1 MKQFERFLDYVL
13 FDQLESDFIGDN
25 HRAGKT
31 ENRKVTEHVVIS
43 RLHPYFLEDSNTLN
57 RIKILLEGVKKS
69 NIPHLHSPNQI
80 DTDSKSPF
88 LEYPF
93 LKAKSFEKVMKDA
106 KEKDIPI
113 NFDLAM
119 SIAISIAELIDMGS
133 SIVVSGQRSFH
144 GFLTPDNVLIDG
156 DGKIFL
162 KNYGI
167 AAYLNYADPV
177 FEALSRK
184 YGTLLTPEFIK
195 REKVT
200 AQSDLYHLGFL
211 VYKMLTGSYFSYTE
225 GEDFDTKFANISF
238 SSYVPTTDK
247 DFLTSIITFFKK
259 TLNPDPTARF
269 TNIKEFKDFISRYFH
284 IEELS
289 SVTFNLAYFI
299 NSIYDEEDEAMSKRY
314 DQELTYVIPEEKKPD
329 PVAPTVD
336 SRHLVEDILTGLDE
350 KEKSSKG
357 LWIGLAGAA
366 VVIIAVIMFMVMQS
380 KSAAEAAR
388 KALEAQKIE
397 SQRLIDQMKKD
408 QDSVQAQIE
417 SMMAQTAQT
426 AEEQKKKD
434 EQLANLK
441 KEQERI
447 NEQRKAEEEK
457 KKALDAQKAEEEIKK
472 QEADE
477 ALQKQ
482 EEARK
487 QAELEE
493 QRKKAEAARLEEEK
507 RNRIPKLG
515 ELLDLSE
522 VEIQPKRIQGEN
534 PSKFSSEVR
543 KAHKGKTV
551 KITIRLLIDENGS
564 ISKTEVLPKNLDSM
578 LRLEISQAMSVWK
591 FEPARKK
598 NVAVKVWFVQNL
610 DLTF

>member
-1 MKQFERFLDYVL
+1 MKQYERFLDYVL

-31 ENRKVTEHVVIS
+31 VNRKVTQHMVIS
-43 RLHPYFLEDSNTLN
+43 RIHPYFLEDGSTWN

-69 NIPHLHSPNQI
+69 NIPHLHSPAQI
-80 DTDSKSPF
+80 DAESETPY
-88 LEYPF
+88 LAYPL
-93 LKAKSFEKVMKDA
+93 LKAKSFEKVMRDA
-106 KEKDIPI
+106 AEKDIPI

-144 GFLTPDNVLIDG
+144 GFLTPDNILIDG
-156 DGKIFL
+156 DGKIYL

-167 AAYLNYADPV
+167 ACYLNYSDPL

-184 YGTLLTPEFIK
+184 YGSLMTPEFIK
-195 REKVT
+195 REKLT
-200 AQSDLYHLGFL
+200 AQSDIYHLGYL
-211 VYKMLTGSYFSYTE
+211 VYKMLTGTYFSYTE

-247 DFLTSIITFFKK
+247 DFLTGIITFFKK
-259 TLNPDPTARF
+259 TLNPDPALRF
-269 TNIKEFKDFISRYFH
+269 SNIKEFKDFISRYFH

-299 NSIYDEEDEAMSKRY
+299 NSIYDEEDEAMAKIY
-314 DQELTYVIPEEKKPD
+314 AQELTYIIPEEKKPE
-329 PVAPTVD
+329 PVAPVVD

-357 LWIGLAGAA
+357 LWMGLAGVA

-408 QDSVQAQIE
+408 SDSVQAQIE

-434 EQLANLK
+434 EQIANLK
-441 KEQERI
+441 KEQDRI
-447 NEQRKAEEEK
+447 VESRKVEEEK
-457 KKALDAQKAEEEIKK
+457 QKTLAAQKAQEDIKQ
-472 QEADE
+472 QEAD
-477 ALQKQ
+477 AASRQQ

-487 QAELEE
+487 AAEMEE
-493 QRKKAEAARLEEEK
+493 LRKKEESARLEEER
-507 RNRIPKLG
+507 RNRVPKLG

-522 VEIQPKRIQGEN
+522 VEVQPKRIQGEN
-534 PSKFSSEVR
+534 PSKFSSDVR
-543 KAHKGKTV
+543 KAHKGKTI
-551 KITIRLLIDENGS
+551 KITIRLLIDEKGS
-564 ISKTEVLPKNLDSM
+564 ISKTEVLPRELDSM
-578 LRLEISQAMSVWK
+578 LRLEISQATSVWK
-591 FEPARKK
+591 FEPAKKK